1 MPIKR
6 LVTCLTIALLTLLTI
21 LSPARAAATLTE
33 SGQIQAPK
41 SDIREIV
48 ADNAALVAEV
58 AAVRESLASER
69 QSTAQLI
76 AELNRYTA
84 ASEEERN
91 LLREQ
96 NGILAAMNETLQKQV
111 RAEKQKGI
119 GKLLFGLVV
128 GGAVGAIVA
137 H

>member
-1 MPIKR
+1 M
-6 LVTCLTIALLTLLTI
+6 
-21 LSPARAAATLTE
+21 TE

-58 AAVRESLASER
+58 EAVRESLASER

-76 AELNRYTA
+76 GELNRYTA
-84 ASEEERN
+84 ASEEERK

-96 NGILAAMNETLQKQV
+96 NRILAEMNSTLQKQV
-111 RAEKQKGI
+111 RAEKQKSI
-119 GKLLFGLVV
+119 GKLLLGLIV
-128 GGAVGAIVA
+128 GSAIGAISA

>member
-1 MPIKR
+1 MRTSK
-6 LVTCLTIALLTLLTI
+6 LALWAMTIFLLLTTG
-21 LSPARAAATLTE
+21 LSPAHAAATLTE
-33 SGQIQAPK
+33 SGQIAATK
-41 SDIREIV
+41 ADIREVV
-48 ADNAALVAEV
+48 ADNAALVAEI

-76 AELNRYTA
+76 SELNRYTA
-84 ASEEERN
+84 ASEEERR

-96 NGILAAMNETLQKQV
+96 NSILAEMNETLQKQV

-119 GKLLFGLVV
+119 GKLLLGLVV
-128 GGAVGAIVA
+128 GGAIGVIAA

>member
-1 MPIKR
+1 M
-6 LVTCLTIALLTLLTI
+6 
-21 LSPARAAATLTE
+21 TE
-33 SGQIQAPK
+33 SGQIQATK
-41 SDIREIV
+41 ADIREVI

-58 AAVRESLASER
+58 AAVRESLDAER
-69 QSTAQLI
+69 QSTAQRS

-96 NGILAAMNETLQKQV
+96 NGILAAMNDTRQKQV
-111 RAEKQKGI
+111 RAEKRKGV
-119 GKLLFGLVV
+119 GKLLLGLIV
-128 GGAVGAIVA
+128 GGAVGVIAA

>member
-1 MPIKR
+1 MRTSKLALWAMTI
-6 LVTCLTIALLTLLTI
+6 CLLLITGS
-21 LSPARAAATLTE
+21 SPAHASATLTE
-33 SGQIQAPK
+33 SGQIAATK
-41 SDIREIV
+41 ADIREVV

-69 QSTAQLI
+69 QSTTAMI

-84 ASEEERN
+84 ASEEERR

-96 NGILAAMNETLQKQV
+96 NSILAEMNETLQKQV

-119 GKLLFGLVV
+119 GKLLLGLVV
-128 GGAVGAIVA
+128 GGAIGAVA
-137 H
+137 AH

>member
-1 MPIKR
+1 MRTSKLAALATTI
-6 LVTCLTIALLTLLTI
+6 CLLLLTC

-33 SGQIQAPK
+33 SGQIQATK
-41 SDIREIV
+41 ADIREVV

-58 AAVRESLASER
+58 AAVRESLDSER
-69 QSTAQLI
+69 QSTAAMI

-84 ASEEERN
+84 ASEEERR

-96 NGILAAMNETLQKQV
+96 NGILAAMNDTLQKQV

-119 GKLLFGLVV
+119 GKLLLGLVV
-128 GGAVGAIVA
+128 GGAVGAIAA

>member
-6 LVTCLTIALLTLLTI
+6 LVTCLTIALLMLLT
-21 LSPARAAATLTE
+21 LSLPARAAATLTE
-33 SGQIQAPK
+33 SGQIQATK
-41 SDIREIV
+41 ADIREVV

-76 AELNRYTA
+76 SELNRYTV
-84 ASEEERN
+84 ASEEERR

-96 NGILAAMNETLQKQV
+96 NGILAEMNETLQKQV

-119 GKLLFGLVV
+119 GKLLLGLVV
-128 GGAVGAIVA
+128 GGAIGVIAA

>member
-1 MPIKR
+1 MHINR
-6 LVTCLTIALLTLLTI
+6 HTACLMIALLMLSTP
-21 LSPARAAATLTE
+21 LSPAHAAATLTE

-41 SDIREIV
+41 SDIREVI

-58 AAVRESLASER
+58 EAVRESLTSER
-69 QSTAQLI
+69 KSTAQLI

-84 ASEEERN
+84 ASEEEKR

-96 NGILAAMNETLQKQV
+96 NGILAKMNATLEKQIA
-111 RAEKQKGI
+111 AEKRKGI
-119 GKLLFGLVV
+119 GKMVIGLLV
-128 GGAVGAIVA
+128 GAGIGAVAA

>member
-6 LVTCLTIALLTLLTI
+6 LVTCLTIALLMLLT
-21 LSPARAAATLTE
+21 LSLPARAAATLTE
-33 SGQIQAPK
+33 SGQIQATK
-41 SDIREIV
+41 ADIREVI

-58 AAVRESLASER
+58 AAVRESLDSER
-69 QSTAQLI
+69 QSTAAMI

-84 ASEEERN
+84 ASEEERR

-96 NGILAAMNETLQKQV
+96 NGILAAMNDTLQKQV

-119 GKLLFGLVV
+119 GKLLLGLVV
-128 GGAVGAIVA
+128 GGAVGVIAA

>member
-1 MPIKR
+1 MRTSK
-6 LVTCLTIALLTLLTI
+6 LALCLTIALLMLLT
-21 LSPARAAATLTE
+21 LSLPAHASATLTE
-33 SGQIQAPK
+33 SGQIQATK
-41 SDIREIV
+41 ADIREVI

-58 AAVRESLASER
+58 AAVRESLDSER
-69 QSTAQLI
+69 QSTAAMI

-84 ASEEERN
+84 ASEEERR

-96 NGILAAMNETLQKQV
+96 NGILAAMNDTLQKQV

-119 GKLLFGLVV
+119 GKLLLGLVV
-128 GGAVGAIVA
+128 GGAVGAIAA

>member
-1 MPIKR
+1 MRTSK
-6 LVTCLTIALLTLLTI
+6 LVLWATTICLLLTTG
-21 LSPARAAATLTE
+21 LSPARASATLTE
-33 SGQIQAPK
+33 SGQIQATK
-41 SDIREIV
+41 ADIREIV

-58 AAVRESLASER
+58 TAVRESLDSER
-69 QSTAQLI
+69 QSTAAMI

-84 ASEEERN
+84 ASEEERR

-96 NGILAAMNETLQKQV
+96 NGILAAMNDTLQKQV

-119 GKLLFGLVV
+119 GKLLLGLVV
-128 GGAVGAIVA
+128 GGAVGAIAA

>member
-1 MPIKR
+1 MPTKK
-6 LVTCLTIALLTLLTI
+6 LALCLMIALLMLSTP
-21 LSPARAAATLTE
+21 LSPAHAAATLTE

-41 SDIREIV
+41 SDIREVV

-58 AAVRESLASER
+58 EAVRESLASER
-69 QSTAQLI
+69 KSTAELI

-84 ASEEERN
+84 ASEEEKR

-96 NGILAAMNETLQKQV
+96 NGILRKMNATLEKQV
-111 RAEKQKGI
+111 AAEKRKGI
-119 GKLLFGLVV
+119 GKMALGLLV
-128 GGAVGAIVA
+128 GAGIGAVVA

>member
-1 MPIKR
+1 MRTSK
-6 LVTCLTIALLTLLTI
+6 LALWVTTICLLLTTGS
-21 LSPARAAATLTE
+21 SPARAAATLTE
-33 SGQIQAPK
+33 SGQIQATK
-41 SDIREIV
+41 AEIREIV

-58 AAVRESLASER
+58 EAVRESLASER

-84 ASEEERN
+84 ASEEERR

-96 NGILAAMNETLQKQV
+96 NGILVAMNDTLQKQV

-119 GKLLFGLVV
+119 GKLLLGLVV
-128 GGAVGAIVA
+128 GGAIGAVA
-137 H
+137 AH

>member
-1 MPIKR
+1 MPTKK
-6 LVTCLTIALLTLLTI
+6 LALCLMIALLMLSTP
-21 LSPARAAATLTE
+21 LSPALGAATLTE
-33 SGQIQAPK
+33 NGQIQAPK
-41 SDIREIV
+41 SDIREVI

-58 AAVRESLASER
+58 EAVRESLASER

-76 AELNRYTA
+76 SELNRYTA
-84 ASEEERN
+84 ASEEERR

-96 NGILAAMNETLQKQV
+96 NSILAEMNETLQKQV

-119 GKLLFGLVV
+119 GKLLLGLVV
-128 GGAVGAIVA
+128 GGAIGVIAA

>member
-6 LVTCLTIALLTLLTI
+6 LVTCLTIALLMLLT
-21 LSPARAAATLTE
+21 LSLPARAAATLTE
-33 SGQIQAPK
+33 SGQIQATK
-41 SDIREIV
+41 ADIREVI

-58 AAVRESLASER
+58 AAVRESLVSER

-76 AELNRYTA
+76 SELNRYTA
-84 ASEEERN
+84 ASEEERR

-96 NGILAAMNETLQKQV
+96 NSILAEMNETLQKQV

-119 GKLLFGLVV
+119 GKLLLGLVV
-128 GGAVGAIVA
+128 GGAIGVIAA

>member
-1 MPIKR
+1 MRTSK
-6 LVTCLTIALLTLLTI
+6 LALWVTTICLLLTTGS
-21 LSPARAAATLTE
+21 SPALGAATLTE

-58 AAVRESLASER
+58 TAVRESLASER
-69 QSTAQLI
+69 QSTAAMI

-84 ASEEERN
+84 ASEEERR

-111 RAEKQKGI
+111 RDEKQKGI
-119 GKLLFGLVV
+119 GKLLLGLVV
-128 GGAVGAIVA
+128 GGAIGAIAA

>member
-1 MPIKR
+1 MRTSKLALWAMTI
-6 LVTCLTIALLTLLTI
+6 CLLLITGS
-21 LSPARAAATLTE
+21 SPAHASATLTE
-33 SGQIQAPK
+33 SGQIAATK
-41 SDIREIV
+41 ADIREVV

-76 AELNRYTA
+76 AELNCYTA
-84 ASEEERN
+84 ASEEERR

-96 NGILAAMNETLQKQV
+96 NSILAEMNETLQKQV

-119 GKLLFGLVV
+119 GKLLLGLVV
-128 GGAVGAIVA
+128 GGAVGAVA
-137 H
+137 AR